1 MIQNFTQEFDAI
13 DEIWYKKNN
22 FKMDKVGSCKTKIS
36 CKGQVIIAKQ
46 KKTSVE
52 KG

>member
-1 MIQNFTQEFDAI
+1 
-13 DEIWYKKNN
+13 
-22 FKMDKVGSCKTKIS
+22 MDKVGSCKTKIS

-52 KG
+52 KGKLPTQMN